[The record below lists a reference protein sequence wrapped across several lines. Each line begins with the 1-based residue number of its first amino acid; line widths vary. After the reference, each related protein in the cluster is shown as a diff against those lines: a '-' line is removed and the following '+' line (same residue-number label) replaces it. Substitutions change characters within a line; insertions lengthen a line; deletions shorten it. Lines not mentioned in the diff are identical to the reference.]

1 MSSSNNSDD
10 NDKSKQQAKKAKQ
23 SLNKVDEEVIKGK
36 KDEIMKAVK
45 KGNRGKARRHAVEIQ
60 QLLGNGDNELP
71 IEDQLDEL
79 E

>member
-1 MSSSNNSDD
+1 
-10 NDKSKQQAKKAKQ
+10 
-23 SLNKVDEEVIKGK
+23 
-36 KDEIMKAVK
+36 MKAVK

-71 IEDQLDEL
+71 IEDQLDEI